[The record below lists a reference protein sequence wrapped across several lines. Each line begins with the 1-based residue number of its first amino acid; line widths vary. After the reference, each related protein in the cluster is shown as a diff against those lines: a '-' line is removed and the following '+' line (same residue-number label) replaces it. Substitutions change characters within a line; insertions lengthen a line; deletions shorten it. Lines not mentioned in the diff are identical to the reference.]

1 MIYTV
6 DKKRNLQNYTDKR
19 VSVQLVQL
27 IVIHYPRLIT
37 IPGKMNRLALALGED
52 VFPDIS

>member
-6 DKKRNLQNYTDKR
+6 DKKRNLQNTDKR